1 MSSNKIQNM
10 ICRVCDE
17 VHPPPGEND
26 AGVPKTFPGFKVA
39 DRLRLKPEIFAGRYP
54 NAPADQNTFV
64 IVGALL
70 DGNCRRTIH
79 CTVKFDRTRSA
90 HRYQITV
97 LWTGCV
103 GDIKQ
108 QRKIAVWAE
117 DVSVEKGGQ

>member
-39 DRLRLKPEIFAGRYP
+39 DPLRLEPEVFAKRYP
-54 NAPADQNTFV
+54 DAPDNQNTFV
-64 IVGALL
+64 IAGALL

-79 CTVKFDRTRSA
+79 CTVRFDRGLRI
-90 HRYQITV
+90 HRYQIV
-97 LWTGCV
+97 ILWTGCV

-108 QRKIAVWAE
+108 QRKIPVWAE
-117 DVSVEKGGQ
+117 DVSAEKEGQ